1 MSDAPL
7 VSIVVATYNS
17 SHLLRYAIRSVL
29 DSTLTDWEMVIV
41 GDACTDDTAAVVR
54 SFGDPRLVF
63 SNLTEN
69 SGDQAVPNNHGLTRA
84 RGRYVAFLN
93 QDDMYFPDHLQRSI
107 DALERSGVD
116 LVWGPC
122 AAIQPATEA
131 ELARDEWTAELLGVP
146 PAPTY
151 SPCAFYCASSWM
163 MRRELSARVG
173 PWRTV
178 DELWVTPS
186 QDWLFRAWRSGATLR
201 FRDHVSVLVIAS
213 GLRRNSYVDRP
224 TYQHAYFALKMRDPT
239 FRARLLEAAAI
250 RTAQSHLH
258 RLFQRPVAGILRG
271 LAYPLYALLTRA
283 GTHPFS
289 ANAMFWIDGRP
300 GLGWRGQGVRAIRRF
315 TGLR

>member
-1 MSDAPL
+1 MSGAPL

-41 GDACTDDTAAVVR
+41 GDACTDETAAVVR
-54 SFGDPRLVF
+54 SFGDSRLMF
-63 SNLTEN
+63 SNLIEN
-69 SGDQAVPNNHGLTRA
+69 SGDQAVPNNHGLTSA

-93 QDDMYFPDHLQRSI
+93 QDDLYFPDHLQRSI
-107 DALERSGVD
+107 DALERSGAD

-131 ELARDEWTAELLGVP
+131 ALARDEWTAELLGVP

-151 SPCAFYCASSWM
+151 SPCAFYCASSWV

-186 QDWLFRAWRSGATLR
+186 QDWLFGAWRSGATLR

-213 GLRRNSYVDRP
+213 GATATSIGRRTNMRTSPRKWVTRRSASACSSRP
-224 TYQHAYFALKMRDPT
+224 RFGPRSRICTGCFSGRWPASCEVWRIRSMRC
-239 FRARLLEAAAI
+239 
-250 RTAQSHLH
+250 
-258 RLFQRPVAGILRG
+258 
-271 LAYPLYALLTRA
+271 
-283 GTHPFS
+283 
-289 ANAMFWIDGRP
+289 
-300 GLGWRGQGVRAIRRF
+300 
-315 TGLR
+315 